1 MRETKRTLKKA
12 CSVGEYT
19 FDVAINRQIVLDAFV
34 KFPELWKLIT
44 KAGKDKDAIANP
56 DKIIDD
62 IDALARL
69 MGENDALE
77 ELIPAF
83 VRYILPKMVE
93 VAESELDCDEF
104 LDYCERMECDDE
116 FNSAIFDFAML
127 GFTDGKSEKKPKV
140 KVSLN

>member
-1 MRETKRTLKKA
+1 MRETNRTLKKA

-34 KFPELWKLIT
+34 KFPKLWELIT
-44 KAGKDKDAIANP
+44 KAGKNKDAIADP
-56 DKIIDD
+56 DKIIGD

-69 MGENDALE
+69 LEDNDALE

-83 VRYILPKMVE
+83 VRYILPKMVDA
-93 VAESELDCDEF
+93 AESELDCDEF
-104 LDYCERMECDDE
+104 LDYCERMDCDDE
-116 FNSAIFDFAML
+116 FNAAIFDFAML
-127 GFTDGKSEKKPKV
+127 GFTDGRSVKKPKV

>member
-1 MRETKRTLKKA
+1 MRETNRTLKKA

-34 KFPELWKLIT
+34 KFPKLWKLIT
-44 KAGKDKDAIANP
+44 KAGKNKDAIADP
-56 DKIIDD
+56 DKIIGD

-69 MGENDALE
+69 LEENDALE

-93 VAESELDCDEF
+93 AAESELDCDEF
-104 LDYCERMECDDE
+104 LDYCERMDCDDE
-116 FNSAIFDFAML
+116 FNAAIFDFAML
-127 GFTDGKSEKKPKV
+127 GFTDGRSVKKPKV